1 MMVCQRTCGM
11 FVCCIQVGAFGTC
24 YFFKYRVL
32 YCCTTNQCHIIRAS
46 IMIITVQTVWIG
58 KVCVHTAKAIGS
70 FIHKV
75 CKSRNTA
82 RYIVCYTVTNFIGRS
97 QHDTIETLF
106 NAKLFPYLCFN
117 IAGTIF

>member
-1 MMVCQRTCGM
+1 MMVCQRTRGM

-82 RYIVCYTVTNFIGRS
+82 RYKFLFSFAEQMHNNVKIVSVLNR
-97 QHDTIETLF
+97 QH
-106 NAKLFPYLCFN
+106 ACF
-117 IAGTIF
+117 G